1 MARVVITGRGTIN
14 SLGRNVKETNLA
26 MVLGKSGI
34 NKLQLTDSSGLNINI
49 AAQVK
54 GFEAEDFFS
63 KNELNFLDPF
73 SQFALISAKEALTES
88 ELVFT
93 DELNENTGV
102 IIGTAGGGIN
112 TQEDNYRLVFQENRN
127 KVHPFI
133 VPKMMHNAA
142 ASNVAKAYGF
152 KGSTYSISSACASSN
167 HAISNAF
174 QLIRSGGAKVMIA
187 GGSDSMLTFG
197 GIKAWEGLRVMSK
210 SGCRPFCL
218 TRDGLV
224 QGEGSA
230 VFVLE
235 DFDFAAAR
243 GANILAEII
252 GCSMTSDGND
262 LLSPS
267 LEGVHRAIVRSLE
280 DAHISSDLVD
290 YINAHG
296 TGTKIN
302 DYIEASAISLVFSE
316 SMDAPLVSATKSM
329 HGHVMGASGAI
340 ELLSCIYALNHNV
353 VVPTIGFLKNDPSIK
368 INLIQNES
376 REARID
382 IAMSNAFAFGGLN
395 SVLVLKSV

>member
-14 SLGRNVKETNLA
+14 SLGLNVKETNLA

-34 NKLQLTDSSGLNINI
+34 NKLQITDSSWLNINI

-302 DYIEASAISLVFSE
+302 DYIEASAISLVFSD

-353 VVPTIGFLKNDPSIK
+353 VVPTIGFLKDDPSIK

>member
-34 NKLQLTDSSGLNINI
+34 NKLQITDSSWLNINI

-302 DYIEASAISLVFSE
+302 DYIEASAISLVFSD

-353 VVPTIGFLKNDPSIK
+353 VVPTIGFLKDDPSIK